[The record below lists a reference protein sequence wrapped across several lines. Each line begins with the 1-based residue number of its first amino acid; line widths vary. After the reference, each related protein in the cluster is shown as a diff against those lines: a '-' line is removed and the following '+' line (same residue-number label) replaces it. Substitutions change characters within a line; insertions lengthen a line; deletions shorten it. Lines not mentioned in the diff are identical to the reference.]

1 MRKPLTAVHDFG
13 TKISER
19 TPHEEHNSI
28 TIRTSQHSTLAYV
41 YRTSAASD
49 KNFFCSSNS
58 RAFAERLLRIVQQL
72 NASHTHIHM
81 YMRGVH

>member
-19 TPHEEHNSI
+19 APHEEHNSI
-28 TIRTSQHSTLAYV
+28 TIRTSQHSTLAY
-41 YRTSAASD
+41 RISTASD
-49 KNFFCSSNS
+49 KNLFCSSNS

-72 NASHTHIHM
+72 NVSHTHIHM
-81 YMRGVH
+81 YMRGMH